1 MKSQG
6 TEGKVH
12 VRAQCIHAVELQ
24 LCEVGQRLIP
34 EAVVREKYEAS
45 NIVHTICL
53 ESMYQN
59 LNE

>member
-1 MKSQG
+1 M
-6 TEGKVH
+6 
-12 VRAQCIHAVELQ
+12 RAQGIHAVELQ

-34 EAVVREKYEAS
+34 ETVVREKYEAN